1 MESSETLKTRAVFV
15 RPGYWVFTR
24 RPRRKDRDVYN
35 ERKKTRREQLKHTL
49 LLISKHKTF
58 PNLNLTFLND
68 FAWMSARFFD
78 GLCQVAH
85 IDPTTSWSKP
95 LHHFTQSATN

>member
-35 ERKKTRREQLKHTL
+35 EREKNGTGTIETHS
-49 LLISKHKTF
+49 IA
-58 PNLNLTFLND
+58 D
-68 FAWMSARFFD
+68 F
-78 GLCQVAH
+78 
-85 IDPTTSWSKP
+85 
-95 LHHFTQSATN
+95 